1 MYISRMIKELSLPKI
16 KIYLDSASSEEITEY
31 YLNHRDYISGFT
43 TNPTLMKNA
52 GVKDYLTFVNSIT
65 KEINDLPISFE
76 VFANDLDEMKR
87 QALQLAEISS
97 NVCVKIPVTNTKG
110 ISTHN
115 LVSDLNKNG
124 VFCNVTAIMTF
135 DQITKIK
142 NSLNSDNRIIFSI
155 FAGRI
160 ADTGRDPSPIL
171 TEICDS
177 LKSLDHISVLW
188 ASTRELLN
196 VFQAQASGCHIVTV
210 TSALLRK
217 IENIGKNLDEL
228 SLETVQMFFDD
239 AKSAGY
245 RF

>member
-1 MYISRMIKELSLPKI
+1 MATKHNLPKI
-16 KIYLDSASSEEITEY
+16 KIYLDSANVEEITQY
-31 YLNHRDYISGFT
+31 NLNHRDYISGFT

-52 GVKDYLTFVNSIT
+52 GVKDYLNFVTNIT
-65 KEINDLPISFE
+65 REIKDLPISFE
-76 VFANDLDEMKR
+76 VFADDIDEMKR
-87 QALQLAEISS
+87 QALQLAKISS

-115 LVSDLNKNG
+115 LVSELNEKG

-135 DQITKIK
+135 DQINRIK
-142 NSLNSDNRIIFSI
+142 NSLNSDNRIIFSV

-171 TEICDS
+171 TEICES

-196 VFQAQASGCHIVTV
+196 LFQAQDSGCHIITV
-210 TSALLRK
+210 TSGLLKK
-217 IENIGKNLDEL
+217 IENIGKNLNEL

-239 AKSAGY
+239 ANSAGY
-245 RF
+245 KF